1 MYLCVLI
8 VFHKM
13 ILPTTNINWDRA
25 ENDQELVNVYEHKIH
40 TCIYIYDVLLITHH
54 ILSFNLR

>member
-13 ILPTTNINWDRA
+13 ILPTTNINWDRT

-40 TCIYIYDVLLITHH
+40 TFIYIYDVLLITHH
-54 ILSFNLR
+54 TS